1 MASPSTELFSSSAYV
16 FFDDSA
22 NFDVIASDPRAD
34 GGTNE
39 PAGHGRMCRAIL
51 ITTAGTLH
59 TIRADGTT
67 VDITDSIPA
76 GVIVPIECTSIR
88 ASGTCKGLVMY

>member
-1 MASPSTELFSSSAYV
+1 MATVNTQQHTSAVYV

-22 NFDVIASDPRAD
+22 DFDVYANDPRSASAT
-34 GGTNE
+34 GTDK
-39 PAGHGRMCRAIL
+39 GRPCRGIL

-59 TIRADGTT
+59 TIRLDGTT

-76 GVIVPIECTSIR
+76 GTFVPIQCKSIR
-88 ASGTCKGLVMY
+88 AAGTCKGLVCY

>member
-1 MASPSTELFSSSAYV
+1 MASPSTDLFSSSAYV

-22 NFDVIASDPRAD
+22 NFDVIANDPRS

-39 PAGHGRMCRAIL
+39 MAGDGRMCRAIL

-59 TIRADGTT
+59 TIRADDTT

-76 GVIVPIECTSIR
+76 GVVVPIECKSIR
-88 ASGTCKGLVMY
+88 ASGTCKGVVLY